1 MNEFFKYI
9 QKYFN
14 DIKNFLSIH
23 LVDIGNTS
31 ITLWTLLYF
40 IFLAWLLFFITAKL
54 RKWMIYKVLSKS
66 KVELGVRLAVG
77 TIIRYGV
84 LILGLIIVVQT
95 VGINLSTI
103 TILAGA
109 LGIGIGFG
117 LQNVTNNLVSG
128 IIILFERPIKVGD
141 RIQVGEIFGDVMNIS
156 MRSTMIV
163 TNDNISVIVPN
174 SEFISSTVTNW
185 SHNDRNVRFRIPVG
199 VAYKEDP
206 EHVKQILLDVAD
218 KEDGVLK
225 NPEPVVLFKEFGDSS
240 LNFDLLIWTSSYITI
255 PGFLKSR
262 LYFEILKKFREN
274 NIEIPFPQR
283 DVYIKNT
290 ESQVSQP
297 EVEND

>member
-1 MNEFFKYI
+1 MNEIFKQI

-14 DIKNFLSIH
+14 NIKDFLSIN
-23 LVDIGNTS
+23 LIDIGNTS

-40 IFLAWLLFFITAKL
+40 IFLAWLLFFSTAKL
-54 RKWMIYKVLSKS
+54 RKWMVYKVLSQS
-66 KVELGVRLAVG
+66 KIELGVRLAVG

-95 VGINLSTI
+95 VGINLSAI

-141 RIQVGEIFGDVMNIS
+141 RIQVGEVFGDVVNIS
-156 MRSTMIV
+156 MRSTMVV

-174 SEFISSTVTNW
+174 SEFISSTVINW
-185 SHNDRNVRFRIPVG
+185 SHNDRNIRFNIPVG
-199 VAYKEDP
+199 VSYKENP
-206 EHVKQILLDVAD
+206 ENVKRILLEVAN
-218 KEDGVLK
+218 KADGVLQDPK
-225 NPEPVVLFKEFGDSS
+225 PDVLFEEFGDSS
-240 LNFDLLIWTSSYITI
+240 LNFMLQIWTSNYITT
-255 PGFLKSR
+255 PGILKSI
-262 LYFEILKKFREN
+262 LYFEIFKKFREN

-283 DVYIKNT
+283 DLHIKKNKF
-290 ESQVSQP
+290 S
-297 EVEND
+297 N